1 MLKVSIVTPSYNQA
15 HFLEETIQSILSQDY
30 PDIEYIIVD
39 GGSTD
44 GSQGIIRKYASRLAY
59 WVSEPDSGQSEA
71 INKGFARATG
81 DILTWICSDDTLL
94 PGAVSTIVDL
104 FQKHPGAGLI
114 YGDAWLTNPAGERTA
129 LGLGQPYSL
138 RTLVIHPMVPQP
150 AGFFSRRAWEI
161 GGPLDTGI
169 QYAMDRELWLRMAG
183 RVPIIYE
190 PVTLATMRYHPDS
203 KSVRGRASTLLSE
216 KAILDNYFS
225 TGARPQEAVDAR
237 PISYSRL
244 YYNLGMNYS
253 QQGKFAEARAA
264 LKDSIRWQPWQRR
277 TPVVLALLAFAMLHS
292 GWLAS
297 AYPSFM
303 GRLFAL
309 RLRLQGRV

>member
-1 MLKVSIVTPSYNQA
+1 MPKVSIVTPSYNQA

-39 GGSTD
+39 GNSSD
-44 GSQGIIRKYASRLAY
+44 GSQEIIRKYASRLAW

-71 INKGFARATG
+71 INKGFSRATG

-94 PGAVSTIVDL
+94 PGAVSMIVDL
-104 FQKHPGAGLI
+104 FRKHPGAGLI

-138 RTLVIHPMVPQP
+138 RTLIIHPMVPQP
-150 AGFFSRRAWEI
+150 AGFFSREAWEI
-161 GGPLDTGI
+161 GGPLDTRI

-183 RVPIIYE
+183 RVPIVYE

-216 KAILDNYFS
+216 KAILDHYFE
-225 TGARPQEAVDAR
+225 TRVAPQEAIDAR
-237 PISYSRL
+237 PIAYSRL
-244 YYNLGMNYS
+244 FYNLGINYS
-253 QQGKFAEARAA
+253 QQGKYEEARAA
-264 LKDSIRWQPWQRR
+264 LKQSLRWQPWQRR
-277 TPVVLALLAFAMLHS
+277 TPVVIALLVSALLRS
-292 GWLAS
+292 NWLA
-297 AYPSFM
+297 ANYPTFM

-309 RLRLQGRV
+309 RLRIQGRV